1 MNIFQTTLSVRIILT
16 KVSQV
21 NKILINT
28 EVESFKKT
36 FNMTQNLII
45 VTLQWQSQNL
55 WEMVKKKKKRPL
67 WRIGRNSFQQKMSFL
82 QKQEIMSNNNAPA
95 KSFWKTR
102 KTKTYHRESPDQ
114 L

>member
-36 FNMTQNLII
+36 LNMTQNLII

-55 WEMVKKKKKRPL
+55 WEMVKKKKK
-67 WRIGRNSFQQKMSFL
+67 K
-82 QKQEIMSNNNAPA
+82 
-95 KSFWKTR
+95 
-102 KTKTYHRESPDQ
+102 
-114 L
+114 